1 MTTYYH
7 GTTAL
12 FDHFDI
18 SHLFE
23 GDGKCK
29 FGVGIY
35 ATSVYR
41 TAVVYAKK
49 GKGDTPYVYTIEVP
63 DLTDENHIVSAKPV
77 HHKQDRRETWS
88 IARRGKTSRQV
99 FPEICRESAAWKQ
112 GNYKEDDGQ
121 IES

>member
-12 FDHFDI
+12 FDHSDI

-49 GKGDTPYVYTIEVP
+49 GKGDTPRLY
-63 DLTDENHIVSAKPV
+63 H
-77 HHKQDRRETWS
+77 
-88 IARRGKTSRQV
+88 
-99 FPEICRESAAWKQ
+99 
-112 GNYKEDDGQ
+112 
-121 IES
+121 

>member
-49 GKGDTPYVYTIEVP
+49 G
-63 DLTDENHIVSAKPV
+63 NFIVEL
-77 HHKQDRRETWS
+77 QDRKTDTDSSRPNGWGCENQ
-88 IARRGKTSRQV
+88 RRTIRRSQHYGKTS
-99 FPEICRESAAWKQ
+99 
-112 GNYKEDDGQ
+112 DGTTRHRKTGL
-121 IES
+121 SFV